1 MAPARAGAAT
11 RMAKILLRVS
21 LVGVGEDETD
31 VALDVREE
39 ALPLREVGD
48 EGLDGTANHGVLT
61 HQYDTLTTEGLT
73 DLVHLLGRDIVD
85 LDDEDGL
92 VLLEEVLQLVE
103 VAGLCCRFAPHSVD
117 AV

>member
-1 MAPARAGAAT
+1 MCACACSCSVVT
-11 RMAKILLRVS
+11 Y
-21 LVGVGEDETD
+21 
-31 VALDVREE
+31 
-39 ALPLREVGD
+39 
-48 EGLDGTANHGVLT
+48 HGVLT

-103 VAGLCCRFAPHSVD
+103 VAGLCCRFAPHSVG